1 MASLSDTTSSTLI
14 EKAARRLKEQTNEHT
29 PTAPEPVREERAE
42 PALVSDRQQVPPTC
56 APTAA
61 GQQEPRTITVN
72 YGRLESQGIFSPDHG
87 TNRTTEEIRL
97 IKRSVLATVAAG
109 QSSGARNPNLIM
121 VTSSRQGEGKSFVAF
136 NLALSL
142 ASETDKTVLL
152 IDADSSRS
160 SVLRMLGIE
169 AEKGFLDLLEDSTVT
184 FPEVMIKTD
193 TTRLSII
200 PAGHPHVL
208 STELFAGA
216 RAGAAL
222 QEISQR
228 YSDRIIVVDAPPVLA
243 TSEPTALALH
253 TGQIVFVVDAQKTTK
268 SAINEALAL
277 INVCPNIGFVLNKA
291 EFQFGAARFGSYYDY
306 YGYEQSRSRRRRD
319 RRRR

>member
-1 MASLSDTTSSTLI
+1 VSDQSSTLI
-14 EKAARRLKEQTNEHT
+14 EKAALRLKEQTGDGAGR
-29 PTAPEPVREERAE
+29 TAPSPPAAADSAPPVERRRAE
-42 PALVSDRQQVPPTC
+42 PPATPVAEPAKRQGSRVI
-56 APTAA
+56 
-61 GQQEPRTITVN
+61 EVN
-72 YGRLESQGIFSPDHG
+72 FRRLESLGIFSPDHG

-97 IKRSVLATVAAG
+97 IKRAVLANVAKG
-109 QSSGARNPNLIM
+109 QAQGARNHNLIM

-160 SVLRMLGIE
+160 SVLRLLCIN
-169 AEKGFLDLLEDSTVT
+169 AEKGFLDLLEGTGVAV
-184 FPEVMIKTD
+184 PEVMIKSD
-193 TTRLSII
+193 VGRLSII

-208 STELFAGA
+208 SSELFAGSK
-216 RAGAAL
+216 AGAVL

-228 YSDRIIVVDAPPVLA
+228 YRDRIIVLDAPPVLA

-253 TGQIVFVVDAQKTTK
+253 VGQIVFVVDAQKTTK
-268 SAINEALAL
+268 SAINEALSL

-291 EFQFGAARFGSYYDY
+291 EFQFGGARFGSYYDY
-306 YGYEQSRSRRRRD
+306 YGYAEARGRRRRGRRD
-319 RRRR
+319 R